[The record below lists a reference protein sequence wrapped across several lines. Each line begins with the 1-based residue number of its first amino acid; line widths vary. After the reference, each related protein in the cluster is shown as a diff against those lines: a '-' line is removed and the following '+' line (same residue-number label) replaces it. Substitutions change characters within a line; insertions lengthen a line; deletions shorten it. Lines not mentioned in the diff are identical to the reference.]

1 LNCDSTKYSIIDIN
15 GILSFYDMTDQSDGT
30 GVGTHLP
37 TVRREVWSLVWS
49 TDNPSLCAT
58 MEKNRL
64 FVLRDF
70 EPEEPVLSAGYLCDF
85 TDLEVKSVLLDD
97 ILKEPEEIKN
107 IQEMFIDFEAKSLRD
122 TRDLL
127 TTVSL
132 KEAVE
137 FVEQNPHRRLWK
149 LVNEAALDKLNFSLA
164 ERAMVKNE
172 DYYGVQLVNNI
183 SKMEEK
189 AKQKAE
195 VACFFKKYDEAEQI
209 FRDIDRKDLAL
220 NLRMRLGDWAK
231 VLQLIESGAG
241 NDQML
246 KRVYKNLGDYSA
258 ERQKWAKAAKY
269 YKLAHD

>member
-1 LNCDSTKYSIIDIN
+1 MNLRSRPQQLHLNCDSTRFSIIDIN

-49 TDNPSLCAT
+49 SDNPSLCAT

-107 IQEMFIDFEAKSLRD
+107 ISDMFIDFEAKSLRD

-132 KEAVE
+132 KEAVD
-137 FVEQNPHRRLWK
+137 FVE
-149 LVNEAALDKLNFSLA
+149 
-164 ERAMVKNE
+164 
-172 DYYGVQLVNNI
+172 
-183 SKMEEK
+183 
-189 AKQKAE
+189 
-195 VACFFKKYDEAEQI
+195 
-209 FRDIDRKDLAL
+209 
-220 NLRMRLGDWAK
+220 
-231 VLQLIESGAG
+231 
-241 NDQML
+241 
-246 KRVYKNLGDYSA
+246 
-258 ERQKWAKAAKY
+258 
-269 YKLAHD
+269 

>member
-1 LNCDSTKYSIIDIN
+1 
-15 GILSFYDMTDQSDGT
+15 
-30 GVGTHLP
+30 
-37 TVRREVWSLVWS
+37 
-49 TDNPSLCAT
+49 

-70 EPEEPVLSAGYLCDF
+70 EPEEPILSAGYLCDF

-107 IQEMFIDFEAKSLRD
+107 IQDMFIDFEAKSLRD

-132 KEAVE
+132 KEAVD

-149 LVNEAALDKLNFSLA
+149 LVNEAALDKLNSSLA

-172 DYYGVQLVNNI
+172 DYYGVQLVNKI

-189 AKQKAE
+189 VK
-195 VACFFKKYDEAEQI
+195 
-209 FRDIDRKDLAL
+209 
-220 NLRMRLGDWAK
+220 
-231 VLQLIESGAG
+231 
-241 NDQML
+241 
-246 KRVYKNLGDYSA
+246 
-258 ERQKWAKAAKY
+258 
-269 YKLAHD
+269 